1 DVVKTLQKQFDKRA
15 LNVECVA
22 LINDTVSTLQA
33 CIADGED
40 CCVSFILNDGVN
52 AVYEEKVTNI
62 HRDDIFEKGAKTVLI
77 NTEVA
82 GFGESGALNRFLTI
96 FDRRFD
102 PISEMPGRL
111 RYEKLVGG
119 LYQAEIV
126 RQILY
131 ELTNLGQIF
140 GGIWPEKLQDY
151 KSLHPSFLCI
161 IERDPPYLFYTT
173 EFLLKEHY
181 DIENLKAE
189 DVYIVRYVCKAVVY
203 RAACLTASG
212 R

>member
-1 DVVKTLQKQFDKRA
+1 MHSCYLP
-15 LNVECVA
+15 L
-22 LINDTVSTLQA
+22 
-33 CIADGED
+33 
-40 CCVSFILNDGVN
+40 
-52 AVYEEKVTNI
+52 Y
-62 HRDDIFEKGAKTVLI
+62 
-77 NTEVA
+77 
-82 GFGESGALNRFLTI
+82 
-96 FDRRFD
+96 
-102 PISEMPGRL
+102 

-181 DIENLKAE
+181 DIENLTAE

-212 R
+212 RCLLIKYISFFHHFYDFAEKHNAGKDYMSQFHTIN